1 MHTWNESK
9 RKGSMDLWNSQ
20 PLKVGS
26 IGHGHIS
33 SSNPLN
39 WCIKILEAVLY
50 NSHAAKET
58 HFSPSQGGRI
68 RENTAWERDGPYF
81 SANSMLWESFFNG
94 YQSIGFPHRCI
105 NSSSIQGSD

>member
-1 MHTWNESK
+1 MQTWNESE
-9 RKGSMDLWNSQ
+9 RKGSMDLRNSH

-39 WCIKILEAVLY
+39 RGIQILEAVLY

-58 HFSPSQGGRI
+58 RFSPLRGGRN
-68 RENTAWERDGPYF
+68 RENTTWERDGPYF

-105 NSSSIQGSD
+105 NSSSIQWSD